1 MRISF
6 IRTNIIRSLVIKEFK
21 QVFRDRRMRLMIFG
35 SPLLMLLLFGY
46 AVNTDVTT
54 ITTGVLDEDRSSLSR
69 EFGRRFFSSGYF
81 VPVLYLDSSEEGS
94 RLLDRGQI
102 NMFMHIPRGFSSRVK
117 SGRGTEVQIILD
129 GTDSSRTSVIM
140 AYINHISSEFT
151 VNHITENVRRLILG
165 REWSSVMMKQSIE
178 IKERTLFN
186 PELISRNF
194 FLPGV
199 LALLLALITIML
211 TSMSVVKER
220 ENGTIEQIIVSPLKP
235 AEFIAGKT
243 LPFVAVGVIE
253 ITIISII
260 TMAWFRV
267 PFNGSFVFLLTA
279 SMFYILC
286 TLAIGLYIST
296 ISLTQQ
302 QAMLSTFIFFIP
314 AIMLSGFVFP
324 VYAMPEVFQI
334 ITLANPMRHF
344 MAIVRG
350 VFLKGAG
357 FAVLWEEVLALILL
371 GSILFFLSIRRFS
384 RRFE

>member
-1 MRISF
+1 MKLIF
-6 IRTNIIRSLVIKEFK
+6 IRKDIIKSLVIKEFK
-21 QVFRDRRMRLMIFG
+21 QVFRDRRMRMMIFG
-35 SPLLMLLLFGY
+35 SPVLMLLLFGY

-54 ITTGVLDEDRSSLSR
+54 ITTGILDEDRSSLSR
-69 EFGRRFFSSGYF
+69 DFTRNFFASGYF
-81 VPVLYLDSSEEGS
+81 VPAAYLESSGEGS
-94 RLLDRGQI
+94 RQLDKGQI

-129 GTDSSRTSVIM
+129 GTDSSRASVIM
-140 AYINHISSEFT
+140 AYINYITSEFT
-151 VNHITENVRRLILG
+151 IRYMTGRIRTVILS
-165 REWSSVMMKQSIE
+165 REWSSVQMKQSIA

-220 ENGTIEQIIVSPLKP
+220 ETGTIEQIIVSPLKP
-235 AEFIAGKT
+235 VEFIAGKT
-243 LPFVAVGVIE
+243 LPFVVVGIIE
-253 ITIISII
+253 ITLITII
-260 TMAWFRV
+260 TIVWFRV
-267 PFNGSFVFLLTA
+267 PFNGNFIFLLTA

-286 TLAIGLYIST
+286 TLAVGLYIST

-314 AIMLSGFVFP
+314 SIMLSGFVFP
-324 VYAMPEVFQI
+324 IYAMPEVFQF

-344 MAIVRG
+344 IAIVRG
-350 VFLKGAG
+350 IFLKGVG
-357 FAVLWEEVLALILL
+357 FAVLWKEVLALFIL
-371 GSILFFLSIRRFS
+371 GTVLFCMSIRRFS

>member
-1 MRISF
+1 MKLPF
-6 IRTNIIRSLVIKEFK
+6 VRTNIIKSLVIKEFK

-35 SPLLMLLLFGY
+35 SPLLMLLVFGY

-54 ITTGVLDEDRSSLSR
+54 ITTGLLDEDRSSLSR
-69 EFGRRFFSSGYF
+69 EFERKFFSSGYF
-81 VPVLYLDSSEEGS
+81 VPSMYIGSPAEGG
-94 RLLDRGQI
+94 RLLDKGLI
-102 NMFMHIPRGFSSRVK
+102 NMYMHIPRGFSSRVK
-117 SGRGTEVQIILD
+117 SGKGAEVQIILD
-129 GTDSSRTSVIM
+129 GTDSSRASVIN
-140 AYINHISSEFT
+140 AYINLITSEFT
-151 VNHITENVRRLILG
+151 INHMTEKIRAIILS
-165 REWSSVMMKQSIE
+165 REWSSVMMKQSVE
-178 IKERTLFN
+178 IKERTVFN

-199 LALLLALITIML
+199 LVLLLALITIML

-243 LPFVAVGVIE
+243 LPFVAVGIIE
-253 ITIISII
+253 IILITLITI
-260 TMAWFRV
+260 AWFRV
-267 PFNGSFVFLLTA
+267 PFNGSFLFLLTA
-279 SMFYILC
+279 SMCYILC

-296 ISLTQQ
+296 ISGTQQ

-324 VYAMPEVFQI
+324 IYAMPEIFRF

-344 MAIVRG
+344 IAIVRG
-350 VFLKGAG
+350 IFLKGAG
-357 FAVLWEEVLALILL
+357 FTVLWEEVLALIIIGTLL
-371 GSILFFLSIRRFS
+371 FSLSIRRIS